1 LVAASRSVKLYDGQ
15 QTLFVLFC
23 FLAAGC
29 ATICFTSPSLAQGGP
44 ETVTIGFPS
53 RSMTELPNHIAAAK
67 GFYREEGIDAR
78 LVQARSNIL
87 VAALASGSMDYI
99 TSVNSSLSGIMSGV
113 AAKVIAIITKN
124 NPDYLMAKPEI
135 RSLKDLKGK
144 TLAVSAF
151 GGSSHQRLLIILNNF
166 GIDPKTD
173 VTILSVG
180 EAKLRLEQLRLGAI
194 DATVLTAPHNFV
206 AERAGFRTLGSSKDI
221 LPLPA
226 VGMATL
232 ERKIKDK
239 PDQVKKTLRA
249 LLKAMAFIRQNRDET
264 VQRVMD
270 WLALDRELAE
280 RSYGAMVSNYAF
292 DGTMDRQQLSQYVQL
307 VAQRRPGAP
316 QKNFSLADVT
326 DFSFI
331 EQARRELAG
340 K

>member
-1 LVAASRSVKLYDGQ
+1 MIKNR
-15 QTLFVLFC
+15 TTFC
-23 FLAAGC
+23 FLSAVFLNLYFIRAGL
-29 ATICFTSPSLAQGGP
+29 AQPSL

-53 RSMTELPNHIAAAK
+53 RSMTELPNYIATVK
-67 GFYREEGIDAR
+67 GFYREQGIDVR

-113 AAKVIAIITKN
+113 PAKVIAVITKN

-151 GGSSHQRLLIILNNF
+151 GGSSHQRLLILLNSV
-166 GIDPKTD
+166 GMDPKTD

-194 DATVLTAPHNFV
+194 DATVLTAPHNFI

-221 LPLPA
+221 MPLPA

-232 ERKIKDK
+232 ERKLKDH
-239 PDQVKKTLRA
+239 PDQVKKTLLA
-249 LLKAMAFIRQNRDET
+249 LLKALAFIRQNRDET
-264 VQRVMD
+264 VQKAMA
-270 WLALDRELAE
+270 WLSLDRDLAE
-280 RSYGAMVSNYAF
+280 RSYEAMVPNYAF
-292 DGTMDRQQLSQYVQL
+292 DGTMDRQQLSQYVEF
-307 VAQRRPGAP
+307 VSRRRPGAP
-316 QKNFSLADVT
+316 QKRYNLQDVA
-326 DFSFI
+326 DFSFV
-331 EQARRELAG
+331 EQARRELERR
-340 K
+340 

>member
-1 LVAASRSVKLYDGQ
+1 
-15 QTLFVLFC
+15 
-23 FLAAGC
+23 
-29 ATICFTSPSLAQGGP
+29 
-44 ETVTIGFPS
+44 
-53 RSMTELPNHIAAAK
+53 MTELPNHIAAVR

-78 LVQARSNIL
+78 LIQARSNVL

-113 AAKVIAIITKN
+113 PAKVIAIITKN
-124 NPDYLMAKPEI
+124 NPDFLMAKPEI
-135 RSLKDLKGK
+135 RSLKELKGK

-151 GGSSHQRLLIILNNF
+151 GGSSHQRLLIILNKI
-166 GIDPKTD
+166 GVDPKTD

-194 DATVLTAPHNFV
+194 DATVLTAPHNFI
-206 AERAGFRTLGSSKDI
+206 AERSGFRTLGSSKDI

-232 ERKIKDK
+232 EKRLREK

-249 LLKAMAFIRQNRDET
+249 ILKALAFMRKNRDET
-264 VQRVMD
+264 VQRTME
-270 WLALDRELAE
+270 WLAIDRDLAE
-280 RSYGAMVSNYAF
+280 RSYDAMLPNYSL
-292 DGTMDRQQLSQYVQL
+292 DGNIDREQL
-307 VAQRRPGAP
+307 VRYVELVSQRRPGAP
-316 QKNFSLADVT
+316 QKHFSLADVA

-331 EQARRELAG
+331 EQAHRELAD

>member
-1 LVAASRSVKLYDGQ
+1 MRIRKL
-15 QTLFVLFC
+15 LFLY
-23 FLAAGC
+23 FLSAGC
-29 ATICFTSPSLAQGGP
+29 ASLCFTAPAIAQGGL

-53 RSMTELPNHIAAAK
+53 RSMTELPNQIAAAM
-67 GFYREEGIDAR
+67 GFYRQEGIDVR

-113 AAKVIAIITKN
+113 PAKVIAIITKN

-135 RSLKDLKGK
+135 RSLKELKGK
-144 TLAVSAF
+144 TLAVSSF
-151 GGSSHQRLLIILNNF
+151 GGSSHQRLLIILNNI
-166 GIDPKTD
+166 GMDPKTD

-239 PDQVKKTLRA
+239 PDQVKKMLRA
-249 LLKAMAFIRQNRDET
+249 ILKAMVFIRQNRDET
-264 VQRVMD
+264 VQKALE
-270 WLALDRELAE
+270 WLALDRDLAE
-280 RSYGAMVSNYAF
+280 RSYEAMLSNYAF
-292 DGTMDRQQLSQYVQL
+292 DGTMDRQQLSQYVDL
-307 VAQRRPGAP
+307 VSRRRPGAP
-316 QKNFSLADVT
+316 QKNFSLADVA
-326 DFSFI
+326 DFSLI
-331 EQARRELAG
+331 EQARRESERR
-340 K
+340 

>member
-1 LVAASRSVKLYDGQ
+1 
-15 QTLFVLFC
+15 
-23 FLAAGC
+23 
-29 ATICFTSPSLAQGGP
+29 
-44 ETVTIGFPS
+44 
-53 RSMTELPNHIAAAK
+53 MTELPNHIAAAK
-67 GFYREEGIDAR
+67 GFYREEGIDVR

-99 TSVNSSLSGIMSGV
+99 TSVNSSLTGIMSGV
-113 AAKVIAIITKN
+113 PAKVIAIITRN
-124 NPDYLMAKPEI
+124 NPDYLIAKPEI
-135 RSLKDLKGK
+135 RSLIDLKGK

-151 GGSSHQRLLIILNNF
+151 GGSSHQRLLIILNNI
-166 GIDPKTD
+166 GMDPKTD

-206 AERAGFRTLGSSKDI
+206 AQRAGFRTLGSSKDI

-232 ERKIKDK
+232 ERKVKDK
-239 PDQVKKTLRA
+239 PDQVKKALRA

-264 VQRVMD
+264 VQRAME
-270 WLALDRELAE
+270 WLALDRDLAE
-280 RSYGAMVSNYAF
+280 RSYEAMVFNYAF
-292 DGTMDRQQLSQYVQL
+292 DGIMDRQQLSQYVEL
-307 VAQRRPGAP
+307 VSRRRPGAP
-316 QKNFSLADVT
+316 QKNFSLADVA
-326 DFSFI
+326 DFSFV

>member
-1 LVAASRSVKLYDGQ
+1 
-15 QTLFVLFC
+15 
-23 FLAAGC
+23 
-29 ATICFTSPSLAQGGP
+29 
-44 ETVTIGFPS
+44 
-53 RSMTELPNHIAAAK
+53 MTELPNQIALVK
-67 GFYREEGIDAR
+67 GFYREEGLDVR

-113 AAKVIAIITKN
+113 PARVIAIITKN

-135 RSLKDLKGK
+135 RSLKELRGK

-151 GGSSHQRLLIILNNF
+151 GGSSHQRLLIILNSA
-166 GIDPKTD
+166 GIDPKAD

-232 ERKIKDK
+232 GKRIKEK
-239 PDQVKKTLRA
+239 PDQVKKVLRA
-249 LLKAMAFIRQNRDET
+249 VLKAMAFIRQNRDET
-264 VQRVMD
+264 VQKAME
-270 WLALDRELAE
+270 WLALDRDLAT
-280 RSYGAMVSNYAF
+280 RSYDAMVSNYAF
-292 DGTMDRQQLSQYVQL
+292 DGTMDRQQLAQYVEL
-307 VAQRRPGAP
+307 VSQRHPRAS
-316 QKNFSLADVT
+316 QKNFSLADVV
-326 DFSFI
+326 DFSMT
-331 EQARRELAG
+331 EQARREMERR
-340 K
+340 

>member
-1 LVAASRSVKLYDGQ
+1 MLRKLFLLSFLIAAI
-15 QTLFVLFC
+15 
-23 FLAAGC
+23 AGLC
-29 ATICFTSPSLAQGGP
+29 LTAPVIAQGGL

-53 RSMTELPNHIAAAK
+53 RSMTELPNQIAAAK
-67 GFYREEGIDAR
+67 GFYRDEGIDVR

-113 AAKVIAIITKN
+113 PAKVIAIITKN

-151 GGSSHQRLLIILNNF
+151 GGSSHQRLLIILNSI
-166 GIDPKTD
+166 GMDPKTD
-173 VTILSVG
+173 VTVLSVG

-232 ERKIKDK
+232 ERRMKEK

-249 LLKAMAFIRQNRDET
+249 ILKAMTFIRQNRDET
-264 VQRVMD
+264 VQKAME
-270 WLALDRELAE
+270 WLALDRDLAA
-280 RSYGAMVSNYAF
+280 RSYDAMVSNYAF
-292 DGTMDRQQLSQYVQL
+292 DGTMDRRQLSHYVDL
-307 VAQRRPGAP
+307 VSRRRPGVP
-316 QKNFSLADVT
+316 QKNFSLADVA
-326 DFSFI
+326 DFSLI
-331 EQARRELAG
+331 EQARRELETR
-340 K
+340 

>member
-1 LVAASRSVKLYDGQ
+1 
-15 QTLFVLFC
+15 
-23 FLAAGC
+23 
-29 ATICFTSPSLAQGGP
+29 
-44 ETVTIGFPS
+44 
-53 RSMTELPNHIAAAK
+53 MTELPNHIAAVK

-78 LVQARSNIL
+78 LIQARSNVL

-113 AAKVIAIITKN
+113 PAKVIAIITKN
-124 NPDYLMAKPEI
+124 NPDFLMAKPEI
-135 RSLKDLKGK
+135 RSLKELKGK

-151 GGSSHQRLLIILNNF
+151 GGSSHQRLLIILNKI
-166 GIDPKTD
+166 GVDPKTD

-194 DATVLTAPHNFV
+194 DATVLTAPHNFI
-206 AERAGFRTLGSSKDI
+206 AERSGFRTLGSSKDI

-232 ERKIKDK
+232 EKRLREK

-249 LLKAMAFIRQNRDET
+249 ILKALAFMRKNRDET
-264 VQRVMD
+264 VQRTME
-270 WLALDRELAE
+270 WLAIDRDLAE
-280 RSYGAMVSNYAF
+280 RSYDAMLPNYSL
-292 DGTMDRQQLSQYVQL
+292 DGNIDREQL
-307 VAQRRPGAP
+307 VRYVELVSQRRPGAP
-316 QKNFSLADVT
+316 QKHFSLADVA

-331 EQARRELAG
+331 EQAHRELAD